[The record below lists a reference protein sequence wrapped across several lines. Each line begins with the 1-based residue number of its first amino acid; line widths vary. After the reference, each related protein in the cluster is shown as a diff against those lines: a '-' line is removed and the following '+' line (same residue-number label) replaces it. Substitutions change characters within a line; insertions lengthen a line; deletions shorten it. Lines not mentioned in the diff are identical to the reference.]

1 MTRKERSGMC
11 PYSYH
16 PKREAKLK
24 SIIRGSPIPQFV
36 INKDRKTI
44 YWNHALEKY
53 SRSKLVKGANE
64 FVGFFRAALLRDSGG
79 KMIGAVGTLED
90 LTGHE
95 KAQEE
100 LEKVNKKLL
109 GMNRKLSKLSLVDS
123 HTGLFNHRYF
133 EEIAGSE
140 FSRAKRNVL
149 PLSMVMIDIDYFK
162 SINDVYGH
170 RFGDLVL
177 KQFAAQLKKAVRR
190 YDSIIRY
197 GGEEFV
203 IVCPGASRPVTLLLA
218 QRILDSVTKHNFG
231 DKARVIR
238 LKISIGVASYPED
251 EVFKSMD
258 LFEIADH
265 ALNKAKEDGGDRVYS
280 SLDVMNEGP
289 PHSPEEIEG
298 INSLKEKINNLNR
311 RSSQGIIE
319 AVCAFARTMK
329 LRDRYTGQHAEGTV
343 RFATDIGRELGLSRK
358 ELEIA
363 GQAAIL
369 HDLGK
374 VGINENILRKRA
386 KLTKNELEKVKRH
399 PSIAADIL
407 RNVHYLRD
415 IVPAILYH
423 HERWDGKG
431 YPKGLRG
438 EEIPIVAR
446 IIALADV
453 FQALISNRPY
463 RKAYSRNS
471 AIKLIENASG
481 TQFDP
486 KVVRV
491 FSRII
496 NKRHYSNRHP

>member
-1 MTRKERSGMC
+1 MG
-11 PYSYH
+11 PYSDH

-36 INKDRKTI
+36 IVKDRKVI

-53 SRSKLVKGANE
+53 CNSKLAEGAYE
-64 FVGFFRAALLRDSGG
+64 SVSSFRAEALRDSKGNI
-79 KMIGAVGTLED
+79 IGAVETLED
-90 LTGHE
+90 ITE
-95 KAQEE
+95 QRKAQED
-100 LEKVNKKLL
+100 LEKTNKKLL
-109 GMNRKLSKLSLVDS
+109 RMNRKLGKLSLVDS

-133 EEIAGSE
+133 EEIAESE
-140 FSRAKRNVL
+140 FSRAKRDVL
-149 PLSMVMIDIDYFK
+149 PLSMIMLDIDFFK

-203 IVCPGASRPVTLLLA
+203 IVCPGANRPVTLLLA
-218 QRILDSVTKHNFG
+218 RRILDAVTKHKFG
-231 DKARVIR
+231 DRTRVIN

-258 LFEIADH
+258 LFDTADR
-265 ALNKAKEDGGDRVYS
+265 ALNKAKEDGGDRAYS

-329 LRDRYTGQHAEGTV
+329 LRDRYTGQHVESTV
-343 RFATDIGRELGLSRK
+343 RFATDMGRELGLSRK

-363 GQAAIL
+363 EQAAVL

-374 VGINENILRKRA
+374 VGINESILRKKA

-431 YPKGLRG
+431 YPKGLKG
-438 EEIPIVAR
+438 EEIPVVAR

-453 FQALISNRPY
+453 FQALLSNRPY
-463 RKAYSRNS
+463 RKAYSKDN
-471 AIKLIENASG
+471 AIKLIEKASG

-491 FSRII
+491 FSSVVKKARF
-496 NKRHYSNRHP
+496 